1 MKNKDNIF
9 NFDANTN
16 SYFENGNIKYY
27 EILRKSK
34 NKYNFNF
41 IVGKTGKGQAFNP
54 KINSKK

>member
-27 EILRKSK
+27 EIWKK
-34 NKYNFNF
+34 
-41 IVGKTGKGQAFNP
+41 V
-54 KINSKK
+54 KINITLIL